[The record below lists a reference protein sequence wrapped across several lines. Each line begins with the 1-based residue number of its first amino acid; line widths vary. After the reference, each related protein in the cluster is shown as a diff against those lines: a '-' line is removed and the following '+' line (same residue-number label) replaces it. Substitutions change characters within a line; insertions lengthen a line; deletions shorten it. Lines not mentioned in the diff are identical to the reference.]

1 MNAFAALLCDLA
13 SELALGV
20 KAIAIN
26 AAVLADRA
34 ELALRHQ
41 AAEYEHGQARALASK
56 DYR

>member
-26 AAVLADRA
+26 AATAAKLATTVRS
-34 ELALRHQ
+34 LR
-41 AAEYEHGQARALASK
+41 
-56 DYR
+56 